1 MKKISLVLVGAILLS
16 SFSASSV
23 SASESLSDKV
33 NEYIGVPYKWGGTTK
48 SGMDCSGFILAVV
61 DHFNINLPRVS
72 RDQAKAGIL
81 VSRND
86 LRPGDLVFF
95 NTFGTG
101 ISHAG
106 IYVGNGNFAH
116 SSSSKGVRISPMD
129 QGYFKDKYVTARR
142 ITGKST
148 YQHMLQ
154 S

>member
-1 MKKISLVLVGAILLS
+1 MKKISLVLAGAILLS

-23 SASESLSDKV
+23 SASESLSESV

-48 SGMDCSGFILAVV
+48 SGMDCSGFILAVI

-72 RDQAKAGIL
+72 RDQAKAGTP
-81 VSRND
+81 VSREN

-95 NTFGTG
+95 NTFGKG

-106 IYVGNGNFAH
+106 IYVGNGEFAH
-116 SSSSKGVRISPMD
+116 SSSSKGVRISPMN
-129 QGYFKDKYVTARR
+129 QGYFKNKYVTARR
-142 ITGKST
+142 VTSTST
-148 YQHMLQ
+148 YQHMTQ